1 MRRLKA
7 AVRSITVLSTFS
19 NHNNNFL
26 QAFQTHAYFQSQ
38 SNTIECPM
46 SHNRMENRSS
56 ELQTQWA
63 EGIDVWPK
71 VPKEVL
77 NHCNVGTVD
86 NNSTTT
92 ATTNSSSSIDYIK
105 IQTKVVPMTTNTSS
119 FTKSLWPDIVTSRI
133 LYGFGA
139 YNPRGTVVPN
149 EINIEQHEKL
159 RQDIINSL
167 KHIPDAVWWEG
178 ASVWQDGSSERGFI
192 LAFSKED
199 AEQGFALSVELAT
212 KYNQGAIYKFEYQQD
227 RLIRNTVAVLDEGT
241 DASVQVE
248 MDDSPLDV
256 NPFE

>member
-19 NHNNNFL
+19 NNNNFL
-26 QAFQTHAYFQSQ
+26 WAFQTHAHFQSQ

-71 VPKEVL
+71 VPVS
-77 NHCNVGTVD
+77 TVD
-86 NNSTTT
+86 SNSTT
-92 ATTNSSSSIDYIK
+92 ATTNSSSSIHYIK
-105 IQTKVVPMTTNTSS
+105 IQTKVVPTSQNTSS
-119 FTKSLWPDIVTSRI
+119 TKSSWPDIVTSRI

-139 YNPRGTVVPN
+139 YNPRGTVVAN
-149 EINIEQHEKL
+149 EINIEQHQKL

-178 ASVWQDGSSERGFI
+178 ASIWQDGSSERGYI
-192 LAFSKED
+192 LAFSKEE